1 MRKPLLYT
9 AALAFFAYTQ
19 WSIWTWL
26 AQHGSFAAA
35 GAHAWATLKADP
47 FVFMAWNDMAI
58 FTAIVLVWL
67 WRDLTATGFTRLY
80 WWLTLFTGCPALLVY
95 LARRP
100 VSPSVREVVDA
111 ASGG

>member
-1 MRKPLLYT
+1 MRRPLLYT
-9 AALAFFAYTQ
+9 AAFAFFAYTQ
-19 WSIWTWL
+19 WAIWSWL
-26 AQHGSFAAA
+26 AQHGSIGAA
-35 GAHAWATLKADP
+35 GAHAWDTLMRDP
-47 FVFMAWNDMAI
+47 FVLMAWTDMAI

-100 VSPSVREVVDA
+100 ATPTVRAVVDDI
-111 ASGG
+111 GR